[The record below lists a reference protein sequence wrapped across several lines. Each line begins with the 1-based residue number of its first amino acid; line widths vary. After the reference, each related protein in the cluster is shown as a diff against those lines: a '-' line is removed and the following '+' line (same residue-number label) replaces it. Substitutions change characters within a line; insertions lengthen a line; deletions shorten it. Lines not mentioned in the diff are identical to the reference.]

1 MLGKLVRM
9 LGKLVRI
16 GVLFTAMALA
26 AASTTNQ
33 GRSPQYP
40 PPQPPG
46 YSSGGGSADLPPET
60 VYACTE
66 VRTARTEGSFC
77 FATQERC
84 DRERADAEKD
94 GAHTTECRPMAPVAC
109 FQLGNDPNPSMEA
122 CAETADDCD
131 LLRLIDKDKNGQ
143 TGGPCAWRH
152 GAGQNA
158 PGPDPTGPPGPGD
171 QVPPGARPTRG
182 QPTPRPPSS
191 SSAI

>member
-1 MLGKLVRM
+1 MVGKLVRM
-9 LGKLVRI
+9 
-16 GVLFTAMALA
+16 GVLAAALA
-26 AASTTNQ
+26 LAVASTTNQ

-40 PPQPPG
+40 APAPPPG
-46 YSSGGGSADLPPET
+46 ESSGGGSPDLPPDT
-60 VYACTE
+60 VYTCTE

-84 DRERADAEKD
+84 DRERASAEKD
-94 GAHTTECRPMAPVAC
+94 GARTTECRPMAPVAC

-152 GAGQNA
+152 GAVQNA
-158 PGPDPTGPPGPGD
+158 TPPEPAEPAA
-171 QVPPGARPTRG
+171 PPGARPSSGDR
-182 QPTPRPPSS
+182 PKAAPPPSGTT
-191 SSAI
+191 AI

>member
-1 MLGKLVRM
+1 M

-16 GVLFTAMALA
+16 GVLLTAMTLA

-40 PPQPPG
+40 SAPPPG
-46 YSSGGGSADLPPET
+46 YSSGGGSPDLPPET

-84 DRERADAEKD
+84 DRERSAAEKD
-94 GAHTTECRPMAPVAC
+94 GARTTECRPLAPVSC
-109 FQLGNDPNPSMEA
+109 FQLGSDPNPSMEA

-143 TGGPCAWRH
+143 TGGPCEWRH
-152 GAGQNA
+152 AAGQNRSG
-158 PGPDPTGPPGPGD
+158 PGPAEAAP
-171 QVPPGARPTRG
+171 PPGARPTRST
-182 QPTPRPPSS
+182 PTAPPLPPGTT
-191 SSAI
+191 AI